1 MTISGDSPS
10 QAAVSLAER
19 LRDLRERAPVPLT
32 QSELGQALGSGT
44 QGPVGPAAVSSWEN
58 PASGRLVP
66 VSRLGSYAR
75 LFATPRSFEG
85 GAVRLLED
93 DELTADEREVLAELK
108 EELITL
114 REVAAGRQEGPGV
127 RQARSI
133 WDFPDGSPITLASA
147 RLPKEMR
154 PTSSNP
160 DNLDYVRLSDLAD
173 LDSLI
178 DIYGA
183 IRAYNPAS
191 RVVIKAAQDL
201 TRRDVTHHLVLIGG
215 MAWATLN
222 QWLSRIFPI
231 PIHLVDPGH
240 ADPGHAD
247 PGHADPGHADRRVIV
262 VDDPKAGRLEF
273 PYRLADG
280 VLVEDVGYFA
290 RGPNPSAPLRTMTLC
305 GGITT
310 RGVHGAARCF
320 IEPEVREQNE
330 RYLFP
335 RFPEGSTY
343 CVVMRVPVINR
354 DPLTPDLSNKENR
367 LFEWDNSG
375 PEAE

>member
-1 MTISGDSPS
+1 VTISGDPPS
-10 QAAVSLAER
+10 QAAVRLADR
-19 LRDLRERAPVPLT
+19 LRDLREHAPVPLT
-32 QSELGQALGSGT
+32 QSELGQALGSGKGGT

-58 PASGRLVP
+58 AASGRLVP
-66 VSRLGSYAR
+66 VSRLDSYAR
-75 LFATPRSFEG
+75 LFCTPKSFEG
-85 GAVRLLED
+85 GEAHLLED
-93 DELTADEREVLAELK
+93 DELTADEREALAELK

-114 REVAAGRQEGPGV
+114 REIAAGRQEAPIA

-133 WDFPDGSPITLASA
+133 WHFPDGSPITLASA

-183 IRAYNPAS
+183 IRAYNPTS
-191 RVVIKAAQDL
+191 RVVIKAVQDL
-201 TRRDVTHHLVLIGG
+201 TQRDVTHHLVLIGG
-215 MAWATLN
+215 MAWGRAS
-222 QWLSRIFPI
+222 QWLSRIFPV
-231 PIHLVDPGH
+231 PIQPI
-240 ADPGHAD
+240 
-247 PGHADPGHADRRVIV
+247 DPGHADRRVIV
-262 VDDPKAGRLEF
+262 VDDPEAGKLEF
-273 PYRLADG
+273 PYRLTDG

-330 RYLFP
+330 QYLFP

-354 DPLTPDLSNKENR
+354 DPLTPDLSKKENR

-375 PEAE
+375 AEAE